1 MIEGH
6 SCPGRLIVVEGI
18 DGSGKSTQI
27 ELLEN
32 YLKLKGFGVLR
43 NSWNSSQE
51 ISPIIKKA
59 KKKQMLTPYGFS
71 LLHAADFSYRY
82 THEIIPALNAGKIVL
97 SDRYVYTA
105 IARDCARG
113 IPSEWLVN
121 NFRFAIRP
129 DLTFFFRVD
138 PGLAYDR
145 ITQIREIKYYEAGL
159 DMELSTN
166 PRESY
171 VLFQSRVLEGY
182 ESLSREFGFSI
193 LDGSRPVEET
203 QKIIRKVVNPL
214 IQSML

>member
-32 YLKLKGFGVLR
+32 YLRLKGFGVLR

-82 THEIIPALNAGKIVL
+82 THEIIPALNSGKIVL

-113 IPSEWLVN
+113 IPKEWLVN

-145 ITQIREIKYYEAGL
+145 ITQVRQIKYYEAGM

-171 VLFQSRVLEGY
+171 ILFQSRVLEGY
-182 ESLSREFGFSI
+182 ESLSKEFGFST
-193 LDGSRPVEET
+193 LDGSLPVEET
-203 QKIIRKVVNPL
+203 QKIIRKVVTPL